1 MGSICSREPTTYT
14 STPKLKSQ
22 NYLITKEEELAFSPG
37 IFVRENGACFNSVY
51 DVDDKSLG
59 SGRNG
64 EVKKCKHIAT
74 NDVRVVKIIRKADL
88 PQKMIETRAVFKEVE
103 ILKTVDHPNMPRIY
117 EFFEDEI
124 NFYIVLELCTGGD
137 LFDKILEFNI
147 FTESQA
153 AEIMFQIL
161 SGLTYLHSKS
171 IVHRDIKPE
180 NILLSNKN
188 TLSLKIIDYD
198 TATFFGSGFHR
209 EMFGT
214 PLYMAPEIVK
224 GRYTEKC
231 DLWSCGMIMLIL
243 LIGRPPYDGTDE
255 EILQILKNVNIDI
268 ENLCPGVSEEAKSLL
283 KSLLEADPDKRIS
296 AKEACL
302 HPWIKSYTQS
312 VSQKDIS
319 KVLLRMKSFKRTS
332 KLREAIHTFII
343 SKIMDPN
350 IYSKEQKVFNFLDVN
365 RDGTISSK
373 ELAELLKKEL
383 PAEEVD
389 LFTDTIMQH
398 VDSDK
403 SGQIDYTEFLKA
415 TINYKKVCTKE
426 NLLRAFKFFDE
437 DGNGTIEYSELSS
450 ALTDGAMITQ
460 ELIQELM
467 SQVDTNQDGK
477 IDLDEFESL
486 LFDALNVKKGS

>member
-1 MGSICSREPTTYT
+1 
-14 STPKLKSQ
+14 
-22 NYLITKEEELAFSPG
+22 
-37 IFVRENGACFNSVY
+37 
-51 DVDDKSLG
+51 
-59 SGRNG
+59 
-64 EVKKCKHIAT
+64 
-74 NDVRVVKIIRKADL
+74 
-88 PQKMIETRAVFKEVE
+88 
-103 ILKTVDHPNMPRIY
+103 
-117 EFFEDEI
+117 
-124 NFYIVLELCTGGD
+124 
-137 LFDKILEFNI
+137 
-147 FTESQA
+147 
-153 AEIMFQIL
+153 MFQIL
-161 SGLTYLHSKS
+161 SGITYLHSKS
-171 IVHRDIKPE
+171 IIHRDIKPE
-180 NILLSNKN
+180 NILLSDKS

-198 TATFFGSGFHR
+198 TATFFGSGFQR

-224 GRYTEKC
+224 SRYTEKC

-255 EILQILKNVNIDI
+255 EILQILKNVNLDI
-268 ENLCPGVSEEAKSLL
+268 ENLCPGVSEDAKNLL
-283 KSLLEADPDKRIS
+283 KKLLQVNPDKRIS

-302 HPWIKSYTQS
+302 HPWIKSHTQS

-350 IYSKEQKVFNFLDVN
+350 VYSKEQKVFNFLDVN

-373 ELAELLKKEL
+373 ELAELLKKDL
-383 PAEEVD
+383 PAEDVD
-389 LFTDTIMQH
+389 SFTDTIMEH

-415 TINYKKVCTKE
+415 TIKYKKVCTKE

-450 ALTDGAMITQ
+450 ALTDGAVIT
-460 ELIQELM
+460 EGLIQELM

-486 LFDALNVKKGS
+486 LFDALNVKKPNNS